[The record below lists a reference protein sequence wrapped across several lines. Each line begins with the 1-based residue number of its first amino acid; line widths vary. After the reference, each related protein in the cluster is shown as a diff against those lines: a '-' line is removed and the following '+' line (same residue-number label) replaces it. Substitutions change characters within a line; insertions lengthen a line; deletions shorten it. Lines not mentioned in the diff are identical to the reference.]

1 MSKKKIIILGAGG
14 HANAVID
21 VVEKT
26 NKYSIYGI
34 VDKKEKL
41 KKKFGYKIIGSD
53 EDLFNIRKKVSRA
66 LISIGQI
73 KSNKPRIKIFQK
85 LTKLSFSLDTIVS
98 KNAYVSKRS
107 NINYATIL
115 MDNVHIGPD
124 VNIGLNCIINT
135 SSVIEHDSTIGNHT
149 HISTGAIING
159 NVHVGNNVFI
169 GSGCVVKNGITI
181 SDNKVIP
188 MGTIVKRNI

>member
-85 LTKLSFSLDTIVS
+85 LTKLSFSLDTIVIS
-98 KNAYVSKRS
+98 LCNSFLYFSGS
-107 NINYATIL
+107 NI
-115 MDNVHIGPD
+115 
-124 VNIGLNCIINT
+124 
-135 SSVIEHDSTIGNHT
+135 
-149 HISTGAIING
+149 
-159 NVHVGNNVFI
+159 
-169 GSGCVVKNGITI
+169 
-181 SDNKVIP
+181 
-188 MGTIVKRNI
+188 